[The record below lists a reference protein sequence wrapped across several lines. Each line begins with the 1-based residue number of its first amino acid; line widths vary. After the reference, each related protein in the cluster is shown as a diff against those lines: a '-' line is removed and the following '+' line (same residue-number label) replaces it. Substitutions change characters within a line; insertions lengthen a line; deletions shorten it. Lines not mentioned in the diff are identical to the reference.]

1 MRLIGAIVLA
11 LLSIAGLSLDA
22 TDAVAA
28 PNPDDFA
35 VNENTGGRIDVSA
48 NKGGQ
53 PTTAQ
58 TPVVKRGVSAPVQPE
73 APIDCG
79 VVTQDPTARFL
90 DACSVATPQFGTTA
104 PQPTRQQQQASY
116 AVNYF
121 RSLQLPTPAPKI
133 SAPAGG
139 VTGAVHSLDLA
150 GCAPQQVVFLLDQ
163 SMPFGVRQAV
173 RTSARFTVDW
183 GDGTTDSY
191 YTSAPW
197 PRSTIT
203 HSWSRVGRYDV
214 TVTARW
220 TATWTFGDTSGTLS
234 GLTTTGEL
242 SNWNVSDAQA
252 LIVR

>member
-35 VNENTGGRIDVSA
+35 INENTGGRIDVSA

-73 APIDCG
+73 VPIDCG

-116 AVNYF
+116 AVNYYRLTVALLRKIPPRVSWMHA
-121 RSLQLPTPAPKI
+121 RSRLRS
-133 SAPAGG
+133 SAPPRHNQRVSNNKQ
-139 VTGAVHSLDLA
+139 VT
-150 GCAPQQVVFLLDQ
+150 Q
-163 SMPFGVRQAV
+163 
-173 RTSARFTVDW
+173 
-183 GDGTTDSY
+183 
-191 YTSAPW
+191 
-197 PRSTIT
+197 
-203 HSWSRVGRYDV
+203 
-214 TVTARW
+214 
-220 TATWTFGDTSGTLS
+220 
-234 GLTTTGEL
+234 
-242 SNWNVSDAQA
+242 
-252 LIVR
+252 

>member
-1 MRLIGAIVLA
+1 M
-11 LLSIAGLSLDA
+11 
-22 TDAVAA
+22 
-28 PNPDDFA
+28 
-35 VNENTGGRIDVSA
+35 
-48 NKGGQ
+48 
-53 PTTAQ
+53 
-58 TPVVKRGVSAPVQPE
+58 
-73 APIDCG
+73 
-79 VVTQDPTARFL
+79 
-90 DACSVATPQFGTTA
+90 
-104 PQPTRQQQQASY
+104 
-116 AVNYF
+116 NYF

-139 VTGAVHSLDLA
+139 VTGAVHSLDLQV
-150 GCAPQQVVFLLDQ
+150 PQQVVFTDPTT
-163 SMPFGVRQAV
+163 PFGALAV

-191 YTSAPW
+191 YTSGAPW